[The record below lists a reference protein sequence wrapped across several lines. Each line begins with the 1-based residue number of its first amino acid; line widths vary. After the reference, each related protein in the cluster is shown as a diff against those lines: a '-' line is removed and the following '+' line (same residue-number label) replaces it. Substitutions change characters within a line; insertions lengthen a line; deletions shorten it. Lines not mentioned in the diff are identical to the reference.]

1 MPIGEP
7 TASNPIERR
16 LLGLRAADCSRSMS
30 EIFAASNFF
39 GSTVIAVCPVEPCI
53 VVMGVEVD
61 GSIDLRAYATEES
74 RL

>member
-16 LLGLRAADCSRSMS
+16 LLGLQIVAAACQRYLLRAIFWLHSDCCMS
-30 EIFAASNFF
+30 
-39 GSTVIAVCPVEPCI
+39 VEPCI

-61 GSIDLRAYATEES
+61 GSIDLRAYASEES